1 MSVNL
6 RSLFIITQI
15 DRLLYLRD
23 RFISTRYLL
32 VKLVKRGGAVV
43 YHQLQ
48 SSAGDKR

>member
-23 RFISTRYLL
+23 RFISSRYLL
-32 VKLVKRGGAVV
+32 VMKRTANNA
-43 YHQLQ
+43 L
-48 SSAGDKR
+48 SNN